1 MTNPESED
9 KKQDKII
16 KQDHSDEYIDYE
28 EVGDQEK
35 GEQEK
40 QDQKLESSFIDS
52 LKL

>member
-28 EVGDQEK
+28 EVEDQAK
-35 GEQEK
+35 GE
-40 QDQKLESSFIDS
+40 
-52 LKL
+52 

>member
-1 MTNPESED
+1 MRNSESED

-40 QDQKLESSFIDS
+40 QEQKSESSFVDS
-52 LKL
+52 SKL